1 MIYCIGESLYDIVF
15 RDGKPEWARPG
26 GGMLNCAVT
35 LGKAGA
41 EVCLMTELGN
51 DTVGKMILHYL
62 EESGVGTGF
71 MHITSANTAL
81 ALAFLDEDNNADYQ
95 FYIGHREEA
104 PAFTVP
110 DFSKGD
116 VLVFGSLYSV
126 NRRNRNNI
134 VKLALAAHNGGAIV
148 LYDPNFRKAH
158 LSKLPEVL
166 PFIRENILLSD
177 IVRGSDE
184 DFEMITSST
193 DARTVKVYGVSEVL
207 QENAQFDK
215 RGESLQELNESSWNL
230 IKQSGGKTLII
241 TRNAMGADLFLSDK
255 PIHFPAPPVKVT
267 NTIGAGDAFNAGIA
281 YQLHKN
287 DFPQTE
293 AEWGRII
300 HSGLEFAEK
309 HLKN

>member
-35 LGKAGA
+35 LGKEGA

-62 EESGVGTGF
+62 DESGVYTGF
-71 MHITSANTAL
+71 MHITSANTSL
-81 ALAFLDEDNNADYQ
+81 ALAFLDEKNNADYQ
-95 FYIGHREEA
+95 FYIDHREQA

-110 DFSKGD
+110 DFSNGD

-126 NRRNRNNI
+126 NRRNRSNI
-134 VKLALAAHNGGAIV
+134 VKLAMAARNAGSIV

-184 DFEMITSST
+184 DFEMITGST
-193 DARTVKVYGVSEVL
+193 DAGKPEGNNDS
-207 QENAQFDK
+207 F
-215 RGESLQELNESSWNL
+215 SLKSASVWDF
-230 IKQSGGKTLII
+230 IKQSGGDRLII
-241 TRNAMGADLFLSDK
+241 TRNAQGADLFLIDT
-255 PIHFPAPPVKVT
+255 PVHFTAPPVRVT

-287 DFPQTE
+287 SLPQTE
-293 AEWGRII
+293 AEWGRVVQ
-300 HSGLEFAEK
+300 SGLRFAER
-309 HLKN
+309 HLMK